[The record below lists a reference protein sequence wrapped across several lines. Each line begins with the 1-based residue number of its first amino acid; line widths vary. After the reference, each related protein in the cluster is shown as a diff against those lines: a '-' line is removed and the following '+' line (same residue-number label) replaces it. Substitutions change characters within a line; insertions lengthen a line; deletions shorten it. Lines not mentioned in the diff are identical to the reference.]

1 MIDDTDFSDAGGARG
16 AADGGR
22 RDVDAR
28 ASRPWASEPARTA
41 QHRPAVLVPE
51 NPWVENQWSPYK
63 EERRRS
69 ARTVVLLVVACVLG
83 VGVFYVLH
91 RSQSRATDIVAP
103 ATGET
108 AQAASPPPSS
118 PAAPQRGSAEL
129 EIGGALPAAARVTVN
144 GSPLDSQ
151 RVTLDSGTYVVRV
164 SAPGYHE
171 SSATLRLSAGRITV
185 WTPHLTRLVETRPAS
200 PSAPPMHPPRVARTA
215 PAVAR
220 DRIGART
227 LGARTRT
234 GARVPARPR
243 ASAVASK
250 PTRQASSAPVSHVP
264 PAMAASRAPMHETTA
279 PAERSSSASAAASEV
294 TATTCAAAYG
304 AHEWND
310 AVSVCR
316 REAQAGSASAQRNL
330 GVMYDAGF
338 GVAQDHVEAARWFSR
353 AAAAG
358 SRDAAYQLGM
368 MYWEGRGLPRDA
380 HQAVRWLQQSALQG
394 DPNGEAMLGFAY
406 ETGSGVAK
414 SFSQAM
420 SWFRKAA
427 EHGDHWA
434 ENHIGWMY
442 ANGEGVDIDYVEAVT
457 WFRRAAD
464 GGDAEAQYN
473 LGYMY
478 LHGFGVKRSLADA
491 ATWYRRAAA
500 QGNTEARR
508 TLVRWGV
515 EP

>member
-51 NPWVENQWSPYK
+51 NPWVEHQWSPYK

-83 VGVFYVLH
+83 VGVFYTLRRSH
-91 RSQSRATDIVAP
+91 RRATDIIAP

-108 AQAASPPPSS
+108 ARAASPAPTS
-118 PAAPQRGSAEL
+118 PVAPQRGSAEL

-151 RVTLDSGTYVVRV
+151 RVMLDSGTYVVRV
-164 SAPGYHE
+164 SAPGYDE
-171 SSATLRLSAGRITV
+171 SSATLHLSAGRITV
-185 WTPHLTRLVETRPAS
+185 WTPHLARLVEMRPEP
-200 PSAPPMHPPRVARTA
+200 PSAPPTHPPRVARTA

-227 LGARTRT
+227 PGARTRT

-243 ASAVASK
+243 ASDVAS
-250 PTRQASSAPVSHVP
+250 TSTYQAPSAPVSHMP
-264 PAMAASRAPMHETTA
+264 PAKAASHAPMHETA
-279 PAERSSSASAAASEV
+279 VPSEPPSSASAAEGN
-294 TATTCAAAYG
+294 ATTCAAAYG
-304 AHEWND
+304 AHDWDD
-310 AVSVCR
+310 AVSVCQ
-316 REAQAGSASAQRNL
+316 REARAGSASAERSL

-358 SRDAAYQLGM
+358 SRDAEYQLGM
-368 MYWEGRGLPRDA
+368 MYWEGRGLQRNERE
-380 HQAVRWLQQSALQG
+380 AVRWFQQAALQG
-394 DPNGEAMLGFAY
+394 DANGEAMLGFAY
-406 ETGSGVAK
+406 EQGSGVAK
-414 SFSQAM
+414 SYSQAM

-442 ANGEGVDIDYVEAVT
+442 ANGEGVEIDYAEAVT